1 MVASLLDAEAKNVL
15 RSAGSDLVRA
25 AEPGQI
31 VILNGAPRAGK
42 SSIAKVILD
51 TFEGVWINLGID
63 GFKRLMSERYNPGIG
78 LRPGGELSDTIEP
91 LVPALYAAMYESI
104 AAHSRMG
111 VNVVVDVGHHD
122 AYSVPRG
129 ILFDSAR
136 RLRGLPVLFVG
147 VRCPVEVIMERRKNT
162 WSPERGLDDHIRRWQ
177 REVHIPGIYDI
188 EVDTSQLTP
197 AECADTIRRRLEEN
211 TVPTACKRLAE
222 RHRKH
227 GTKFN
232 RAPQ

>member
-1 MVASLLDAEAKNVL
+1 MN
-15 RSAGSDLVRA
+15 A

-31 VILNGAPRAGK
+31 IILNGAPRAGK

-51 TFEGVWINLGID
+51 TFEGVWISLGVD
-63 GFKRLMSERYNPGIG
+63 GFKRQTSQRYNPGIG

-91 LVPALYAAMYESI
+91 LVPVLYAAMYESI
-104 AAHSRMG
+104 AAHSRLG
-111 VNVVVDVGHHD
+111 INVVVDVGHHD

-136 RLRGLPVLFVG
+136 RLSGSPVLFVG
-147 VRCPVEVIMERRKNT
+147 VRCPVEVIMERRQKT

-188 EVDTSQLTP
+188 EVDTSQRTP
-197 AECADTIRRRLEEN
+197 AECADKIRRHLVGGP
-211 TVPTACKRLAE
+211 VPTAFKRLAE
-222 RHRKH
+222 MHLKH
-227 GTKFN
+227 GTTASG
-232 RAPQ
+232 APQ